1 MAETEPVLR
10 KRLDEALAAKHTLVT
25 KGGVTRIRHGEKWL
39 EYKPAT
45 LSELL
50 KYIADL
56 EAQLGIEPS
65 LRRTKSR
72 RILF

>member
-1 MAETEPVLR
+1 MSDQEILR
-10 KRLDEALAAKHTLVT
+10 KRLDEAKAEYHKLVT

-39 EYKPAT
+39 EYKPAQAA
-45 LSELL
+45 ELL
-50 KYIADL
+50 RYIADL
-56 EAQLGIEPS
+56 EAQLGLDPS